1 MDVRIDILVL
11 AGNELRAQNPPDSDM
26 NAILFES
33 LRRS

>member
-1 MDVRIDILVL
+1 MDVGIDILVL
-11 AGNELRAQNPPDSDM
+11 AGNELHAQNPPDSGM